1 MNSSRIILKS
11 QGRGNSA
18 YFVVPFM
25 RMNNG
30 VLRPPLNSGRYA
42 PFCYRMAVNEGG
54 RPP

>member
-30 VLRPPLNSGRYA
+30 VLRPLQNSGLST
-42 PFCYRMAVNEGG
+42 PFYFCIVSNEGG

>member
-18 YFVVPFM
+18 YFVMPFM

-30 VLRPPLNSGRYA
+30 VLRPLHNSGRYA
-42 PFCYRMAVNEGG
+42 PFCFRMAMNEGG